1 MTVTDL
7 QPGELGHDGQP
18 AFTVHDFRRP
28 EGLTRPQRH
37 LVDAGLA
44 RFGVLAGEEFVALMR
59 RPIAFELL
67 GIEELTW
74 GGLTTSRD
82 DQLHCVLFSL
92 DPLDGTAALLLPV
105 AIARVIADLRLA
117 GPGTDDSD
125 RPLDTIERELAD
137 QVAQSVLHRLHT
149 AFADLLTVNPV
160 LVAPEPGSDPLE
172 VFGADDDLLVARFE
186 LTLDEHPACAVD
198 LCLAAPTLRG
208 LVEALR
214 SRLSHLEAGRTRPPT
229 RQAAERLAYV
239 PLEVT
244 LQFPTI
250 VTTAESVLQLAVGD
264 ELSLGIPTS
273 EPLELRA
280 EGLLVARA
288 TIGRSGDRKA
298 CSIVEEVLP

>member
-1 MTVTDL
+1 MTVTDV
-7 QPGELGHDGQP
+7 QPSELHHDDLP

-28 EGLTRPQRH
+28 EGLTRPQRD
-37 LVDAGLA
+37 LVDAALA
-44 RFGVLAGEEFVALMR
+44 RFCVLAGEEFAALLR
-59 RPIAFELL
+59 CPIVLELL
-67 GIEELTW
+67 GVEELTW
-74 GGLTTSRD
+74 EGLTTSRH
-82 DQLHCVLFSL
+82 DQVHHVHFSL
-92 DPLDGTAALLLPV
+92 EPLDGTAVLLLP
-105 AIARVIADLRLA
+105 IATARIIADLRLA
-117 GPGTDDSD
+117 GAGTDDSD
-125 RPLDTIERELAD
+125 RPLDVIERELAD
-137 QVAQSVLHRLHT
+137 QVAHGVLHRLYT
-149 AFADLLTVNPV
+149 AFADLLTITPV
-160 LVAPEPGSDPLE
+160 PIAPEPDVDPLGA
-172 VFGADDDLLVARFE
+172 FGPGDDLLVARFE
-186 LTLDEHPACAVD
+186 LTVGDHPAGAVD

-208 LVEALR
+208 LVKALR

-229 RQAAERLAYV
+229 RQAAERLAHV

-298 CSIVEEVLP
+298 CSIVEEVLQ